1 MSVSSDI
8 YKKNLMVHTVVF
20 HILGHNTGTRECWR
34 EKKTKYEMG
43 KFGLKMRFFL
53 ETYFQTNPI
62 LELEFEVKLS
72 KCHFL
77 PYK

>member
-1 MSVSSDI
+1 
-8 YKKNLMVHTVVF
+8 
-20 HILGHNTGTRECWR
+20 
-34 EKKTKYEMG
+34 MG
-43 KFGLKMRFFL
+43 KFSLKMRFFL

-62 LELEFEVKLS
+62 LELEFEVKPS